1 MSVKSCRAV
10 SVEKAEMDSLGFI
23 GDRRLMLVEPAP
35 TPLCGYFEPNQATH
49 RFVSQRQ
56 YPALATINVSL
67 PSLSN
72 NNNSAQKMIQLSTDD
87 NDSRVVRIDVSSSVL
102 LQKERQRYRSTL
114 WDDVVDVVDVGDEAS
129 HFIQSI
135 LKQNSVRLVSMI
147 PQTTKRPLDNRYVPK
162 SALTWTGDLPDG
174 SLTDGFPLLLATTA
188 SLDELN
194 ARLTKKGKQT
204 LPMSRFRP
212 NIVLTPILKEH
223 ADNNNQPF
231 DEDYWR
237 TISVGDNNTILHVVK
252 ACPRCKQSTID
263 QVTGDASD
271 TEPLETLKEFHA
283 YKDDVFFGQNIVLG
297 NSSNKTIQ
305 VGDTVK
311 VLSRGSPIWG
321 C

>member
-1 MSVKSCRAV
+1 
-10 SVEKAEMDSLGFI
+10 MDSLGFI
-23 GDRRLMLVEPAP
+23 GDRRLMIVQPAP

-67 PSLSN
+67 PTTIN
-72 NNNSAQKMIQLSTDD
+72 NAKTIQLSIDD
-87 NDSRVVRIDVSSSVL
+87 NDDDNTDSRRIVTVDISSSVL
-102 LQKERQRYRSTL
+102 LEKERLRYRATL

-135 LKQNSVRLVSMI
+135 LKQDDVRLVSMI
-147 PQTTKRPLDNRYVPK
+147 PQTTKRPADYRYVPK
-162 SALTWTGDLPDG
+162 SALTWTGDLPDV

-194 ARLTKKGKQT
+194 TRLTKKGKPN

-212 NIVLTPILKEH
+212 NIVLTPMSNKH
-223 ADNNNQPF
+223 DNNNNNNENNKPF

-237 TISVGDNNTILHVVK
+237 TITVGKNNTILHVVK
-252 ACPRCKQSTID
+252 GCPRCKQSTVD

-271 TEPLETLKEFHA
+271 TEPLETLKEVHA
-283 YKDDVFFGQNIVLG
+283 YKDDVFFGQNIILG
-297 NSSNKTIQ
+297 NSPNKIIK

-311 VLSRGSPIWG
+311 VLTRGSPIWG